1 MLTLTGYGPVDT
13 EKDRRCGLLHAVFL
27 VLPVASLLHASRWRS
42 GEREKQAAPSLRGSL
57 KEDVATEMA
66 GPDVAPFPI
75 SDPTV
80 LTSKS
85 FSERLSSLNLKAYL
99 LQPDPGGWHC
109 GHRGSQPSTL
119 AGCTSSQ
126 CIKTR
131 IRGEES
137 RKSFLLQRKSPNRTA
152 VTPQP

>member
-1 MLTLTGYGPVDT
+1 MWYLLTLTGYGPVNT
-13 EKDRRCGLLHAVFL
+13 EKDRPCGLLHAVFL

-57 KEDVATEMA
+57 KKDVGMEMA

-85 FSERLSSLNLKAYL
+85 FNERLSSLDLKAYL
-99 LQPDPGGWHC
+99 LQPDPGGRHR
-109 GHRGSQPSTL
+109 GHRGSQPRTWPDAPAASASKL
-119 AGCTSSQ
+119 ESQ
-126 CIKTR
+126 VKSQGSRFFSKGNHLTR
-131 IRGEES
+131 Q
-137 RKSFLLQRKSPNRTA
+137 L
-152 VTPQP
+152 